1 MANAKTSLRA
11 DQRRLREKMRALGM
25 SHRQIAVEF
34 ARRYSYRPRA
44 AWRHAY
50 GWSLTEAAEQIST
63 FAGRAES

>member
-1 MANAKTSLRA
+1 
-11 DQRRLREKMRALGM
+11 M
-25 SHRQIAVEF
+25 SHRQISVEF